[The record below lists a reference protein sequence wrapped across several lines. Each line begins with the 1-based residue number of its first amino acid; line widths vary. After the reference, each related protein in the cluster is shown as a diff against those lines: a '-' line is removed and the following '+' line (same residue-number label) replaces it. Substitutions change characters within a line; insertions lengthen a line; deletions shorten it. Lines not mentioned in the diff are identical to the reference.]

1 VEFSAVDAPLQSL
14 LTEFGPSGAAKSRHY
29 PFWHLATDGQ
39 GALWNLSGPRELLK
53 RPPGATPNL
62 GELRT
67 HHVQGGL
74 RRNPP
79 EVFTMSAEA
88 DIYPLQAPE
97 LAERIEGAIG
107 EGSQF
112 HQTYGYYAQ
121 GVGPET
127 ALLPRGW
134 MSRVH
139 RIQSAAT
146 NDRVGYCLDL
156 PDLFMSKAAAGR
168 DKDREFCMAMI
179 EHGNVKPV
187 EVLGLV
193 DDMPLEEQGQRRLR
207 SAIRRWVNAARKQG
221 HEVSED

>member
-1 VEFSAVDAPLQSL
+1 MTREELEHIIRASADVTDQYEFVIVGSQSI
-14 LTEFGPSGAAKSRHY
+14 
-29 PFWHLATDGQ
+29 
-39 GALWNLSGPRELLK
+39 
-53 RPPGATPNL
+53 L
-62 GELRT
+62 GT
-67 HHVQGGL
+67 IPD
-74 RRNPP
+74 PP

-97 LAERIEGAIG
+97 QAERIEGAIG
-107 EGSQF
+107 EGSRF

-179 EHGNVKPV
+179 EHGYVKPV

-207 SAIRRWVNAARKQG
+207 SAIRRWVNAVRKQG